1 LSDNRRSAP
10 HPAIVHHTP
19 TSPPLLAAAL
29 LATLV
34 AALATACAEPHAP
47 AARKPS
53 VAWNPTAAPRL
64 PMRIGPDLVIRRVQF
79 GILETVPD
87 GDDKFVPA
95 NEVPAEDGQVF
106 GWIVEIETTR
116 ESLHWQEYLRL
127 PRPPA
132 DWGEAATDPDVLISK
147 DGKSAVA
154 QGEDLVE
161 DGELS
166 RFYWSLAAGDPEGD
180 YELDLAVEGRPVANF
195 TFRVPAPVQEKA
207 ILVRDGTHRDRARR
221 AGSAAPVLVS
231 TGARPWR

>member
-1 LSDNRRSAP
+1 M
-10 HPAIVHHTP
+10 AIVHP
-19 TSPPLLAAAL
+19 NASLPFV
-29 LATLV
+29 LV
-34 AALATACAEPHAP
+34 AALLVGACAEPHTP
-47 AARKPS
+47 SSHKPS
-53 VAWNPTAAPRL
+53 VAWNPAAAPRL
-64 PMRIGPDLVIRRVQF
+64 PLRIGPDLVIKRVQF
-79 GILETVPD
+79 GILESVPG

-116 ESLHWQEYLRL
+116 DSLHWQEYLRL

-132 DWGEAATDPDVLISK
+132 DWGDAATDPDVLISK

-166 RFYWSLAAGDPEGD
+166 RFYWSLAAGDPAGD
-180 YELDLAVEGRPVANF
+180 YELDLAVEGRPVAHF

-207 ILVRDGTHRDRARR
+207 ILVRNGARHDRAWRP
-221 AGSAAPVLVS
+221 ASAAPVMAS
-231 TGARPWR
+231 MGARAWK

>member
-1 LSDNRRSAP
+1 MRPKA
-10 HPAIVHHTP
+10 
-19 TSPPLLAAAL
+19 PPLLFLAAAL
-29 LATLV
+29 AASLV
-34 AALATACAEPHAP
+34 SACAEPHAP
-47 AARKPS
+47 ATHKPS
-53 VAWNPTAAPRL
+53 VAWSPTAAPRL

-79 GILETVPD
+79 GILKTAAD

-95 NEVPAEDGQVF
+95 DEVPAEDGQVF
-106 GWIVEIETTR
+106 GWILELETTR

-154 QGEDLVE
+154 QGEYLVE

-180 YELDLAVEGRPVANF
+180 YELDLAVEGRPVAHF
-195 TFRVPAPVQEKA
+195 AFHVPAPVQEKA
-207 ILVRDGTHRDRARR
+207 ILVRNDPRRDRAWRP
-221 AGSAAPVLVS
+221 ASAAPVLAA
-231 TGARPWR
+231 TGARAWR